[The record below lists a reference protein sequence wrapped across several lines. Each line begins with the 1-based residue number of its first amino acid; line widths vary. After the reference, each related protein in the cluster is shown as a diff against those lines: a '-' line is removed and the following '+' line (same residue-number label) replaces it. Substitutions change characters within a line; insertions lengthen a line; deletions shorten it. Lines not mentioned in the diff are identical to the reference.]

1 MGSIR
6 YRSVVAFLNEAVKIQ
21 LSTIRQ
27 YNPDNISS
35 QLGNC
40 KKEVKQ
46 DRPRVWR
53 NYALNLSVGIFADF
67 DQEIPT
73 GLPQVRLL
81 LIAVVSLAAFT
92 RAEKTDLHRKLSPI

>member
-1 MGSIR
+1 MIVEGSKT
-6 YRSVVAFLNEAVKIQ
+6 RSPKSLEELCIDSV
-21 LSTIRQ
+21 
-27 YNPDNISS
+27 
-35 QLGNC
+35 C
-40 KKEVKQ
+40 
-46 DRPRVWR
+46 R
-53 NYALNLSVGIFADF
+53 NLADF